1 MINSMIYDLKEGTYV
16 FSLNYCYNSS
26 YSLSCRSYFF
36 CSTKKMRETSDR
48 GGAFGGGSGGA
59 VFGRE
64 KGLDKNS
71 KIALTLGILFMFSCF
86 LVTWIV
92 A

>member
-1 MINSMIYDLKEGTYV
+1 MS
-16 FSLNYCYNSS
+16 F
-26 YSLSCRSYFF
+26 LSIIVIIVHIVLAVGVIFLLY
-36 CSTKKMRETSDR
+36 KKMRETSDR

>member
-1 MINSMIYDLKEGTYV
+1 MINRSFITKRRVSMT
-16 FSLNYCYNSS
+16 F
-26 YSLSCRSYFF
+26 LSVVVIIVHIILAIGVIFF
-36 CSTKKMRETSDR
+36 ALQKMRENSER
-48 GGAFGGGSGGA
+48 GGAFGGGTGA

-64 KGLDKNS
+64 KGLDKTS
-71 KIALTLGILFMFSCF
+71 KIALTFGILFMFSFF

>member
-1 MINSMIYDLKEGTYV
+1 MS
-16 FSLNYCYNSS
+16 F
-26 YSLSCRSYFF
+26 LSIIVVTVHIILAIGVIFF
-36 CSTKKMRETSDR
+36 ALQKMRETSDR
-48 GGAFGGGSGGA
+48 GGAFGGGSGA

>member
-1 MINSMIYDLKEGTYV
+1 
-16 FSLNYCYNSS
+16 
-26 YSLSCRSYFF
+26 
-36 CSTKKMRETSDR
+36 MRENSER
-48 GGAFGGGSGGA
+48 GGAFGGGTGA

-64 KGLDKNS
+64 KGLDKTS
-71 KIALTLGILFMFSCF
+71 KIALTFGILFMFSCF

>member
-1 MINSMIYDLKEGTYV
+1 MS
-16 FSLNYCYNSS
+16 F
-26 YSLSCRSYFF
+26 LSIIVIIVHIILAVGVIFF
-36 CSTKKMRETSDR
+36 ALQKMRENSDR
-48 GGAFGGGSGGA
+48 GGAFGGGRGA